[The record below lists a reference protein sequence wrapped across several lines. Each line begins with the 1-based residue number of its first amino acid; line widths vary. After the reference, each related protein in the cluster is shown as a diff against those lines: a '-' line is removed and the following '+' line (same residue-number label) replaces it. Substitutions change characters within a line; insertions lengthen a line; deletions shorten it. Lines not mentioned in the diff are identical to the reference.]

1 MTSTGES
8 DAQLTNSVYLDND
21 QLELYHGRLDKQQ
34 GAIALRLRWY
44 ATGEPTGLVF
54 VERKTHRD
62 KWTGETSAKERFIVS
77 ATKHP
82 ILEAQI
88 FSKVFVRIHT
98 HVRAVQVL
106 KTHITCL
113 QNIYALPPLL
123 LPPNL
128 QVHFSEVPSV
138 LDGTY
143 PIARKK
149 KEMIEKR
156 GASQQE
162 ADDWETLVTEIVQV
176 IQTKQL
182 VPTMRTQCMRT
193 AFQIPFD
200 AT

>member
-88 FSKVFVRIHT
+88 FSKNVCSHT
-98 HVRAVQVL
+98 YTCTRCPSSQ
-106 KTHITCL
+106 KHITCL
-113 QNIYALPPLL
+113 QNIYALHPLL